1 MEKHHYTGKNT
12 REITFPLGGI
22 GSGSIGLGGNGR
34 LMEWEIKNRPD
45 KGTYNGMSHFAV
57 KAEAGGRVIDAPAAY
72 MPRLDAEA
80 EKETGFRISR
90 HDLVFEGLCPACRE
104 KRA

>member
-57 KAEAGGRVIDAPAAY
+57 KAEAGGRVIDARVLQGDLLKEYIGPVSYTHLNA
-72 MPRLDAEA
+72 RLLNRKKD
-80 EKETGFRISR
+80 
-90 HDLVFEGLCPACRE
+90 
-104 KRA
+104 